1 MVSTRNSDRRAL
13 IFTYRTYYQ
22 SFSRLGTRMSQ
33 DLSHQ
38 STTKRILS
46 YEHSTCDT
54 CLSVTSGGTWS
65 YDRKLEYS
73 WTRTLQRSWSICS
86 MVHHSF
92 TNMKYVIHMTYL
104 PSRGSVVLCT
114 RTSCFVTHPSGARTC
129 DMRYELI
136 ICITCSMTY
145 WSTYYVRPLCL
156 VAASQYRLPVVHCTL
171 VE

>member
-92 TNMKYVIHMTYL
+92 TNMKYVIHTC
-104 PSRGSVVLCT
+104 PPAVL
-114 RTSCFVTHPSGARTC
+114 S
-129 DMRYELI
+129 
-136 ICITCSMTY
+136 
-145 WSTYYVRPLCL
+145 YYVHVPRVSWPIHQGQEHVIWDMSLSYVLL
-156 VAASQYRLPVVHCTL
+156 VVWHTGVRIMFVHSASSRLRNIDYR
-171 VE
+171 